1 MQFKAVSLRIL
12 KVVHEQE
19 SKDRPWDT
27 TTFNATPA
35 CVRKA
40 VSCTGCSFDSS
51 AGLFGRLGGFAW
63 PESVCNYRIIYPNA
77 LVCLIAVTPDYIL
90 RAL

>member
-51 AGLFGRLGGFAW
+51 VGLFGRLGGFAW
-63 PESVCNYRIIYPNA
+63 PVA
-77 LVCLIAVTPDYIL
+77 LLKRRSQEFHTVDGVVALL
-90 RAL
+90 RH